1 MAYVRV
7 SIMTPVGGQDA
18 EVQRLLDELVKLYQ
32 GRPGFIT
39 AYRLSPDPHA
49 GTTRMGRISVW
60 ESEEAAHR
68 TASEER
74 DIAFQSQL
82 KALVRGSTHE
92 EYSFIGVQP
101 GGG

>member
-49 GTTRMGRISVW
+49 GTTLMGRISVW
-60 ESEEAAHR
+60 ESEEEAHR

-82 KALVRGSTHE
+82 KGLVNDATHL

-101 GGG
+101 GD

>member
-7 SIMTPVGGQDA
+7 SIMTPIVGQDA

-60 ESEEAAHR
+60 ETEDAAHR
-68 TASEER
+68 TAAEEL

-82 KALVRGSTHE
+82 KGLVHDATHE

-101 GGG
+101 GG